1 MQRIDGRRAALY
13 ARFSTDLQNDRSI
26 EDQLALCNGYAVREG
41 LTVTHRYEDRAKSS
55 ATLFGRDG
63 LLALIADAK
72 ERVFDVIVVEA
83 LDRISRNPA
92 DLHPLFQT
100 LDFVGIRVL
109 EVHRGQADALTVGIQ
124 GLFGQMFLDQL
135 KEKTRR
141 GLAGVVRDGRS
152 AGGRA
157 YGYATVPG
165 QPGQL
170 TVVEGEAKIIRRIF
184 DEYIGGATTREIV
197 ARLNA
202 EGIPAPRGSVWR
214 STVLTG
220 NAARGYGILWND
232 LYDGKRIW
240 NRVRM
245 VRDPETGKRVSR
257 TNPESEWQIEAAEH
271 LRIVPPAT
279 FAAVRKLRLARMEL
293 RGEKRKRPARP
304 LSGLMAC
311 DCCGG
316 SIVIRARR
324 PNGAVQAACS
334 NAVEAGTCTERKS
347 VRLDQIETAVFAE
360 LAQLLREPD
369 VMGEYLK
376 AYHEER
382 QRLARE
388 KGRTRATLE
397 RSAAK
402 ARGAFDRAH
411 QLYIDGV
418 TDGPKAKANILELRL
433 AAERAEAALAEADPP
448 EVLTL
453 HPDATNRYLAALT
466 DLAPSLSDLDTPE
479 ARKAMDTIREWI
491 SEIRV
496 RREGDEVHVTVY
508 GYLAALV
515 EPSTRRGEMVAWGG
529 LEPPTPAL

>member
-1 MQRIDGRRAALY
+1 MQRQDGRRAALY

-26 EDQLALCNGYAVREG
+26 EDQIALCERYAEREG
-41 LTVTHRYEDRAKSS
+41 LTATHRYEDRAKSS

-63 LLALIADAK
+63 LLTLIADAK
-72 ERVFDVIVVEA
+72 ENAFDVIVVEA

-100 LDFVGIRVL
+100 LDFAGIRVL

-157 YGYATVPG
+157 YGYAPVYGAPG
-165 QPGQL
+165 EL
-170 TVVEGEAKIIRRIF
+170 MIVEDEARIVRRIF
-184 DEYIGGATTREIV
+184 DEYVGGATTREIV

-202 EGIPAPRGSVWR
+202 EGVPAPRGTTWR
-214 STVLTG
+214 STALTG

-257 TNPESEWQIEAAEH
+257 TNPEAEWQIEPAER
-271 LRIVPPAT
+271 LRIVPAAT
-279 FAAVRKLRLARMEL
+279 FEAVRRLRLSRMNL
-293 RGEKRKRPARP
+293 RGEKRKNPARP
-304 LSGLMAC
+304 LSGLLTC

-324 PNGAVQAACS
+324 ANGAIQAACS

-347 VRLDQIETAVFAE
+347 VRLDHIEAAVFGE
-360 LAQLLREPD
+360 LAALLREPA
-369 VMGEYLK
+369 VMAEYLK
-376 AYHEER
+376 VYHEER

-397 RSAAK
+397 RAATK

-418 TDGPKAKANILELRL
+418 TDGAAAKANILELRL
-433 AAERAEAALAEADPP
+433 AAERAEAQLAEADPP

-453 HPDATNRYLAALT
+453 HPDATSRYLDALSE
-466 DLAPSLSDLDTPE
+466 LAPSLSDLATPE
-479 ARKAMDTIREWI
+479 ARKAMETIREWI
-491 SEIRV
+491 SEVRV
-496 RREGDEVHVTVY
+496 RRESGEIHVTVY

-515 EPSTRRGEMVAWGG
+515 NPSARRGEMVAWGG